1 MEAEASQAIDLA
13 TEILTAYG
21 LRVIGA
27 VVILIVGWVA
37 SSWAAHTIR
46 KIAVRSEHVDVMLG
60 SFLASLARY
69 GIIAVTVLAVLAKF
83 GVQTA
88 SLVAVLGATGLA
100 IALAL
105 QGTLGHIAAGVM
117 ILFFRPFKVGQY
129 VEVAGQTGTVKAVT
143 LFTTELAT
151 PDNIQILIPNGQ
163 VWDTTLRNFS
173 HYETRR
179 IEIILGIDYGD
190 DIDKAVA
197 SVRAV
202 IDAESRIL
210 PAPESQV
217 VVGALGTSSVD
228 LSIRVWAKRDDFF
241 DTKVDL
247 TKALKERMDA
257 DGISIPYPHQTL
269 IIQRDND

>member
-1 MEAEASQAIDLA
+1 MEAEASQAIDLVMK
-13 TEILTAYG
+13 ILTAYG

-129 VEVAGQTGTVKAVT
+129 VEVAGQAGTVKAVT

>member
-129 VEVAGQTGTVKAVT
+129 VEVAGQAGTVKAVT

-163 VWDTTLRNFS
+163 DWDTTLRNFS

>member
-117 ILFFRPFKVGQY
+117 ILFFRPFRVGQY

-151 PDNIQILIPNGQ
+151 PDNIQILVPNGQ

-269 IIQRDND
+269 IIQRDNN

>member
-1 MEAEASQAIDLA
+1 MEAEASQAIDLV
-13 TEILTAYG
+13 TEVLTTYG

-27 VVILIVGWVA
+27 VLILIAGWVA
-37 SSWAAHTIR
+37 AGWAKRTI
-46 KIAVRSEHVDVMLG
+46 KKVAARSAHVDEMLG

-117 ILFFRPFKVGQY
+117 ILFFRPFKVGDY
-129 VEVAGQTGTVKAVT
+129 VEVAGHAGTVKAVT

-163 VWDTTLRNFS
+163 VWDTALRNFS
-173 HYETRR
+173 HYDTRR

-197 SVRAV
+197 SVRSV
-202 IDAESRIL
+202 VDAESRIL
-210 PAPESQV
+210 SDPEPLV
-217 VVGALGTSSVD
+217 AVGALGASSVD
-228 LSIRVWAKRDDFF
+228 LTIRAWTKRGDFF
-241 DTKVDL
+241 ATKLDL

-257 DGISIPYPHQTL
+257 DGISIPYPHQKL
-269 IIQRDND
+269 IVTQAGE

>member
-1 MEAEASQAIDLA
+1 MEAEASQAIDLVMK
-13 TEILTAYG
+13 ILTAYG

-46 KIAVRSEHVDVMLG
+46 KIAVRSEHVDVMLC

-117 ILFFRPFKVGQY
+117 ILFFRPFRVGQY

-197 SVRAV
+197 SARAV

-210 PAPESQV
+210 PAPEPQV

-241 DTKVDL
+241 GTKVDL

-269 IIQRDND
+269 IIQRDNN

>member
-13 TEILTAYG
+13 TEILTTYG

-27 VVILIVGWVA
+27 MVILIVGWVA

-129 VEVAGQTGTVKAVT
+129 VEVAGQAGTVKAVT

>member
-117 ILFFRPFKVGQY
+117 ILFFRPFRVGQY

>member
-129 VEVAGQTGTVKAVT
+129 VEVAGQAGTVKAVT

-151 PDNIQILIPNGQ
+151 PDNIQILVPNGQ

-179 IEIILGIDYGD
+179 IEIILGIDCGD

-202 IDAESRIL
+202 IDAEPRIL
-210 PAPESQV
+210 AAPESLV

-228 LSIRVWAKRDDFF
+228 LSIRIWTKRDDFF

>member
-1 MEAEASQAIDLA
+1 METEASQAIDLV
-13 TEILTAYG
+13 TEVLTTYG

-27 VVILIVGWVA
+27 VVILIAGWVA
-37 SSWAAHTIR
+37 AGWTARTIR
-46 KIAVRSEHVDVMLG
+46 KVAARSEHVDVMLG
-60 SFLASLARY
+60 GFFASLARY

-105 QGTLGHIAAGVM
+105 QGTLGHIASGVM
-117 ILFFRPFKVGQY
+117 ILFFRPFKVGDY
-129 VEVAGQTGTVKAVT
+129 VEVAGHGGTVKAVT

-151 PDNIQILIPNGQ
+151 PDNVQILIPNGQ
-163 VWDTTLRNFS
+163 VWDTALRNFS

-197 SVRAV
+197 SVRSV
-202 IDAESRIL
+202 LDAEARIL
-210 PAPESQV
+210 PDPEPLV
-217 VVGALGTSSVD
+217 AVGALGASSVD
-228 LSIRVWAKRDDFF
+228 LTIRAWTKRGDFF
-241 DTKVDL
+241 ATKLAL

-257 DGISIPYPHQTL
+257 DGISIPYPHQKVIMT
-269 IIQRDND
+269 QASK

>member
-100 IALAL
+100 IARAL

-129 VEVAGQTGTVKAVT
+129 VEVAGQAGTVKAVT

>member
-13 TEILTAYG
+13 TEILTTYG

-27 VVILIVGWVA
+27 MVILIVGWVA

-117 ILFFRPFKVGQY
+117 ILFFRPFRVGQY

-197 SVRAV
+197 SARAV

-210 PAPESQV
+210 TAPEPQV

-241 DTKVDL
+241 GTKVDL

-269 IIQRDND
+269 IIQRDNN

>member
-129 VEVAGQTGTVKAVT
+129 VEVAGQAGTVKAVT
-143 LFTTELAT
+143 LFTTELAK
-151 PDNIQILIPNGQ
+151 IG
-163 VWDTTLRNFS
+163 
-173 HYETRR
+173 
-179 IEIILGIDYGD
+179 
-190 DIDKAVA
+190 
-197 SVRAV
+197 RAHV
-202 IDAESRIL
+202 
-210 PAPESQV
+210 
-217 VVGALGTSSVD
+217 
-228 LSIRVWAKRDDFF
+228 
-241 DTKVDL
+241 
-247 TKALKERMDA
+247 
-257 DGISIPYPHQTL
+257 
-269 IIQRDND
+269 